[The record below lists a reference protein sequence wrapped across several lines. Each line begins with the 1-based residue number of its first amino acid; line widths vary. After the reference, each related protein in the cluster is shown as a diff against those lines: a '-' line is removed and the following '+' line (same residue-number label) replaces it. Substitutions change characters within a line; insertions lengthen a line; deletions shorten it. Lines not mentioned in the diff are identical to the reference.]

1 MNKKLVL
8 IMRFYETE
16 GPGYLADFLSQ
27 NAIQYQLI
35 KVDQME
41 NIPRSISEY
50 AGLVLM
56 GGPMS
61 VNDDLP
67 WIKEVVKLI
76 QEAIRSDIPVLGHC
90 LGGQLISKALGATVK
105 KNSCKEIGWFEVQG
119 LSQTSQQIEASKKWF
134 GDLSEFEVFHWH
146 GETFELPQNAIHL
159 LTNKN
164 CHHQAYSYF
173 DMHIAF
179 QCHIEMTPFMVESWT
194 KAGAAEMES
203 EENKEAIQSPV
214 AILENVSN
222 KCDQLNKLAYRV
234 YKQWIKGLRLN

>member
-1 MNKKLVL
+1 M
-8 IMRFYETE
+8 
-16 GPGYLADFLSQ
+16 
-27 NAIQYQLI
+27 
-35 KVDQME
+35 
-41 NIPRSISEY
+41 
-50 AGLVLM
+50 
-56 GGPMS
+56 
-61 VNDDLP
+61 
-67 WIKEVVKLI
+67 VKLI

-105 KNSCKEIGWFEVQG
+105 KNSCKEIGWFEVQS
-119 LSQTSQQIEASKKWF
+119 LSHTSQQIEASKKWF

-173 DMHIAF
+173 DTHIAF
-179 QCHIEMTPFMVESWT
+179 QCHIEMTPSMVESWT
-194 KAGAAEMES
+194 KAWAAEMES
-203 EENKEAIQSPV
+203 EKNKEAIQSPV

-222 KCDQLNKLAYRV
+222 KCEQLNKLAYRV

>member
-16 GPGYLADFLSQ
+16 GPGYLADFLIQ
-27 NAIQYQLI
+27 NAIQYKLI

-76 QEAIRSDIPVLGHC
+76 QEAICSDIPVLGHC

-105 KNSCKEIGWFEVQG
+105 KNSCKEIGWFEVQT
-119 LSQTSQQIEASKKWF
+119 LNQNSQQIESSKKWF
-134 GDLSEFEVFHWH
+134 DDLSEFEVFHWH
-146 GETFELPQNAIHL
+146 GETFELPQKAIHL

-173 DMHIAF
+173 DKHIAF
-179 QCHIEMTPFMVESWT
+179 QCHIEMMPSMVESWT
-194 KAGAAEMES
+194 KAGAAEMEN
-203 EENKEAIQSPV
+203 EKNKEAIQSPEV
-214 AILENVSN
+214 ILENVSI

-234 YKQWIKGLRLN
+234 YNQWIKDLRLN

>member
-8 IMRFYETE
+8 ILRFYETE
-16 GPGYLADFLSQ
+16 GPGYLADFLNQ

-41 NIPRSISEY
+41 NTPRSISEY

-76 QEAIRSDIPVLGHC
+76 LEAIRFDIPVLGHC

-105 KNSCKEIGWFEVQG
+105 K
-119 LSQTSQQIEASKKWF
+119 
-134 GDLSEFEVFHWH
+134 
-146 GETFELPQNAIHL
+146 
-159 LTNKN
+159 
-164 CHHQAYSYF
+164 
-173 DMHIAF
+173 
-179 QCHIEMTPFMVESWT
+179 
-194 KAGAAEMES
+194 
-203 EENKEAIQSPV
+203 
-214 AILENVSN
+214 ILVR
-222 KCDQLNKLAYRV
+222 KLDGMKYRA
-234 YKQWIKGLRLN
+234 